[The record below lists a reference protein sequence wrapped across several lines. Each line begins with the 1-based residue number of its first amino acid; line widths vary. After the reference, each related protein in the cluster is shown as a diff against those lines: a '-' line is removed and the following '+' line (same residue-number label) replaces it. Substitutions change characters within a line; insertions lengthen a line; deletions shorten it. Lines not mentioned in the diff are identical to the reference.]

1 MFMHFVNSFYL
12 SYIILNQA
20 PDIYNLTF
28 RFQKE
33 EQQRPKTFIERL
45 AEERD
50 AKRRKVSK
58 KVHTNRKSYVEVNI
72 NFKFYLIL
80 SFIACMVST

>member
-1 MFMHFVNSFYL
+1 MAGFVYAFCKF
-12 SYIILNQA
+12 IV
-20 PDIYNLTF
+20 PFIYNLTF
-28 RFQKE
+28 RFQKK

-58 KVHTNRKSYVEVNI
+58 KVHTNRKSYAEVRI
-72 NFKFYLIL
+72 DFKCY
-80 SFIACMVST
+80 

>member
-1 MFMHFVNSFYL
+1 ML
-12 SYIILNQA
+12 DQA
-20 PDIYNLTF
+20 PVIYNLTF

-33 EQQRPKTFIERL
+33 EQKRPKTFIERL

-58 KVHTNRKSYVEVNI
+58 KVHTNRKTYTEVCI
-72 NFKFYLIL
+72 NFLLKFTDFYGIL
-80 SFIACMVST
+80 DVPLKVVGLLGHPEICR

>member
-1 MFMHFVNSFYL
+1 ML
-12 SYIILNQA
+12 DQA
-20 PDIYNLTF
+20 PVIYNLTF
-28 RFQKE
+28 RLQKE

-58 KVHTNRKSYVEVNI
+58 KVHTNRKSHTEVCI
-72 NFKFYLIL
+72 NFTFY
-80 SFIACMVST
+80 